1 MPTVQYLGHTLTWE
15 EHSPGEHTLVF
26 IHGFSAAR
34 QGWIPLLD
42 PFMAL
47 GRCVTLDLPGH
58 GDARVPPDYAV
69 LEQGILFDLQ
79 ARAVQELSGGQP
91 VTLIGHSTGG
101 LVALGVAARLPRVV
115 KRAVS
120 IDGVVWGPLGGLL
133 GTAHWLLGH
142 YLYPAFWALWAFT
155 QIQPW
160 SMMYGLT
167 SYVHDKRALWRSQAA
182 WEMCRQTYPIY
193 RRQRLRNL
201 AILLNLLEKCDVRPL
216 AAGLEIPV
224 LAIAGA
230 QDPIVP
236 CEQVHWLEEHLPNVE
251 VKVIDGVGHAP
262 QLEAAAVWEQTILDW
277 LAAHRVRQGSGIF

>member
-26 IHGFSAAR
+26 IHGLAASR
-34 QGWIPLLD
+34 QGWIPQLG

-58 GDARVPPDYAV
+58 GHAQVPPDYTV
-69 LEQGILFDLQ
+69 LEQEMLLDLQ
-79 ARAVQELSGGQP
+79 ARAVQEIAGGRP

-101 LVALGVAARLPRVV
+101 LAALGVAVRLPQVV
-115 KRAVS
+115 KRVVS
-120 IDGVVWGPLGGLL
+120 IDGVVWGPLTGLL

-142 YLYPAFWALWAFT
+142 HLYPAFWALWAFT

-160 SMMYGLT
+160 AMMYGL
-167 SYVHDKRALWRSQAA
+167 SFYVHDKRTLWRNQAV
-182 WEMCRQTYPIY
+182 WELCRLTYPIY

-201 AILLNLLEKCDVRPL
+201 AILLNALERCDVRPL
-216 AAGLEIPV
+216 IDGLEIPV

-230 QDPIVP
+230 KDPIVP
-236 CEQVHWLEEHLPNVE
+236 NEQAYWLGEHLPNVE
-251 VKVIDGVGHAP
+251 VKVLDNVGHAP
-262 QLEAAAVWEQTILDW
+262 QLEAAEAWEQTILDW
-277 LAAHRVRQGSGIF
+277 LAAHRVH